1 MHRVSLNVAKPVKH
15 QQLRDQSPHSIVS
28 ENVEFVPCVT
38 EIQTPTKYQ
47 NVIDGVDR
55 LEYPENKLAKI
66 IARKENE
73 FVWPVQV
80 IVEYSNFINFH
91 FIE

>member
-1 MHRVSLNVAKPVKH
+1 M
-15 QQLRDQSPHSIVS
+15 
-28 ENVEFVPCVT
+28 EFVPYVK
-38 EIQTPTKYQ
+38 EIQTPTGYQ
-47 NVIDGVDR
+47 NVIGGVDQ

-66 IARKENE
+66 IAPKENE

-80 IVEYSNFINFH
+80 IVEYFNIIG